1 MNTISE
7 LIAAFTTAEESESER
22 RLRVLSEAKE
32 HLDFCEK
39 DWQDRKEAAVTPFA
53 TAYWKDN
60 D

>member
-7 LIAAFTTAEESESER
+7 LIAAFTKPEETELAR
-22 RLRVLSEAKE
+22 RLRVMSEALE
-32 HLDFCEK
+32 HLRFCE
-39 DWQDRKEAAVTPFA
+39 QDYYERRDAAVTPFA

>member
-7 LIAAFTTAEESESER
+7 LIAAFTKPEETESER
-22 RLRVLSEAKE
+22 RLRVLAEACE
-32 HLDFCEK
+32 HVTFCE
-39 DWQDRKEAAVTPFA
+39 QDYLERGEAAVTPFA

>member
-7 LIAAFTTAEESESER
+7 LIAAFATTEETESER
-22 RLRVLSEAKE
+22 RLRVLAEACE
-32 HLDFCEK
+32 HLTFCEE
-39 DWQDRKEAAVTPFA
+39 DFIVRKEAAVTPFA

>member
-7 LIAAFTTAEESESER
+7 LIAAFTKPEETESER
-22 RLRVLSEAKE
+22 RLFVLREAE
-32 HLDFCEK
+32 DHLTFCEH
-39 DWQDRKEAAVTPFA
+39 DYAERGEAAVTPFA